1 MRPQRADSRPRTLSA
16 GADSYYAIILTMPA
30 ASLLRRARRLAA
42 FSQRDLAARSG
53 IAQPVIARIESG
65 RSAPRA
71 DTLESLL
78 SACGFELVLV
88 PRAGV
93 GIDRTAI
100 RELLRLTPA
109 ERARIAVEEARALE
123 RLSQRAPAS
132 R

>member
-1 MRPQRADSRPRTLSA
+1 MYT
-16 GADSYYAIILTMPA
+16 
-30 ASLLRRARRLAA
+30 ASLVRRARQLAA
-42 FSQRDLAARSG
+42 VSQRELAARSG

-71 DTLESLL
+71 DTLAALL
-78 SACGFELVLV
+78 SACGFELALV
-88 PRAGV
+88 PKAGV

-109 ERARIAVEEARALE
+109 ERARIAVEEARALQ
-123 RLSQRAPAS
+123 RLSQSAPAA